1 MIQMTNNGKLFIVPT
16 PIGNLED
23 ITIRAIETLKNVDL
37 VLAEDTRKSSIL
49 FKKYFITTPLK
60 SYHINN
66 EHKVVNK
73 YVEDLIGG
81 KTLAL
86 VSDAGTPSIS
96 DPGFL
101 LIRESIKKNIKII
114 CLPGATALIP
124 ALVMSGL
131 PSERFVFEGFLPKKK
146 GRTSRLKELAGE
158 ERTIIL
164 YESPVRVNKTLED
177 LKEFFGPEREISL
190 SREIS
195 KIYEETYRGTI
206 RDAIAHLAK
215 KKPKGEF
222 VICIDKEK

>member
-1 MIQMTNNGKLFIVPT
+1 MTNNGKLFIVPT
-16 PIGNLED
+16 PIGNLDD
-23 ITIRAIETLKNVDL
+23 ITYRAIETLKNVDL
-37 VLAEDTRKSSIL
+37 ILAEDTRKSKIL
-49 FKKYFITTPLK
+49 FKKHSITTSLK

-66 EHKVVNK
+66 EHRVVNL
-73 YVEDLIGG
+73 YVASLVDG
-81 KTLAL
+81 KKIAL

-101 LIRESIKKNIKII
+101 LIRESIKKNIEII

-146 GRTSRLKELAGE
+146 GRDSRLKELAIE
-158 ERTIIL
+158 KRTVIL
-164 YESPVRVNKTLED
+164 YESPLRVRKTLED
-177 LKEFFGPEREISL
+177 LKEFFGSDRRISL

-206 RDAIAHLAK
+206 EDAIAHFSNK
-215 KKPKGEF
+215 NPKGEF
-222 VICIDKEK
+222 VICIDKQG

>member
-1 MIQMTNNGKLFIVPT
+1 MTNKGKLFIVPT
-16 PIGNLED
+16 PIGNLAD
-23 ITIRAIETLKNVDL
+23 VTYRAIDTLQNVDL

-49 FKKYFITTPLK
+49 FKKYSITTPIK

-66 EHKVVNK
+66 EHKLVNK
-73 YVEDLIGG
+73 YVGDLLEG

-101 LIRESIKKNIKII
+101 LIRESIKENIEII

-124 ALVMSGL
+124 ALVTSGL
-131 PSERFVFEGFLPKKK
+131 PSDRFVFEGFLPRKK
-146 GRTSRLKELAGE
+146 GRKSRLKELAIE
-158 ERTIIL
+158 KRTVIL
-164 YESPVRVNKTLED
+164 YESPLRIKKTLED
-177 LKEFFGPEREISL
+177 LKDVFGPDREISF

-206 RDAIAHLAK
+206 GDALVDLRDK
-215 KKPKGEF
+215 RPKGEF
-222 VICIDKEK
+222 VICIDKVH